1 MGYARRERDAKLLL
15 TLINALTVHVK
26 YWIEQTYGTSCVSV
40 GMPIKREWR
49 KRKWEQ
55 KMCSSDQSQDIR
67 DPVLSETLV
76 LALS

>member
-1 MGYARRERDAKLLL
+1 MRYARRERDAKLLL
-15 TLINALTVHVK
+15 TLINALSVHVK

-55 KMCSSDQSQDIR
+55 KMRSSEISHKI
-67 DPVLSETLV
+67 
-76 LALS
+76 